1 MTLPANFRGARGRRK
16 LENHCPGLQ
25 GVLLLVLLTT
35 STGRLVCRLAVP
47 CFREET
53 WPASGNCMSI
63 AFRLS
68 LARGINQPGP
78 FTLDERGRLVPYSI
92 HETGRSYAFLA
103 SAERG
108 RASSSCHLIGSAVP
122 RQRRQ
127 LRKGKCEP
135 DFRLGPYGA

>member
-63 AFRLS
+63 NSASRLQEVSINRARS
-68 LARGINQPGP
+68 LWMKEDVLFHTQFMKLGEATRSWPARNEAELLPPATSSARQFHDSGANCVSESVNQ
-78 FTLDERGRLVPYSI
+78 TSEWAL
-92 HETGRSYAFLA
+92 
-103 SAERG
+103 
-108 RASSSCHLIGSAVP
+108 
-122 RQRRQ
+122 
-127 LRKGKCEP
+127 
-135 DFRLGPYGA
+135 